1 MRKGSNVLAIVLMV
15 AVVILMFL
23 ATYIYVYNKDTVN
36 GPDIMENDNSKLEA
50 EVIFNS
56 YILSVNS
63 GLNKYFLEN
72 NTTTTDVNLLDF
84 YNANSSRVSNFSFT
98 VTDNQ
103 IENASAKVN
112 SYICNYNILTNVSC
126 ILES

>member
-1 MRKGSNVLAIVLMV
+1 MSKGSNVLAIVLMV

-23 ATYIYVYNKDTVN
+23 TTYIYVYNKDTVN

-63 GLNKYFLEN
+63 GLNNYFLEN
-72 NTTTTDVNLLDF
+72 NTTTTDVSLLDF
-84 YNANSSRVSNFSFT
+84 YNANASRVSNFSFT
-98 VTDNQ
+98 VTNNQ
-103 IENASAKVN
+103 IENANAKVN

-126 ILES
+126 TLES